1 MNKVCLIIPAYHPTS
16 GLPAF
21 INVNNKNLFDYVHHN
36 PTIPI
41 HDLRYT
47 DVTAN
52 RSQAGVILL
61 FPFDQSLT
69 NDHHY
74 PRESQVIRS
83 TWHNTASVETL
94 LESIQSEH
102 ETIANL
108 GPRQY
113 LAVNQAQRTGVFSG
127 SAIIDT
133 LLGWS
138 LLAMVR
144 QGNPSI
150 VKHPN
155 FQLWL
160 TTMPIVMVDYATS
173 QHHDFNTM
181 LNEAVTTY
189 NANLI

>member
-1 MNKVCLIIPAYHPTS
+1 M
-16 GLPAF
+16 
-21 INVNNKNLFDYVHHN
+21 
-36 PTIPI
+36 
-41 HDLRYT
+41 
-47 DVTAN
+47 
-52 RSQAGVILL
+52 
-61 FPFDQSLT
+61 FDQITVVGTWILEIHKT
-69 NDHHY
+69 
-74 PRESQVIRS
+74 RE
-83 TWHNTASVETL
+83 ADL
-94 LESIQSEH
+94 LPMWTSKQSIQSEH

-138 LLAMVR
+138 LLAMAR